1 MNAPWA
7 ATVLTLFPAMVPG
20 PLGHSL
26 AGRALAEGMWSLEA
40 LDLRDFATD
49 RHRSVDDLP
58 FGGGAGMVLRP
69 DVVARAL
76 DAVAAAGPG
85 RPVLYLSA
93 RGAPLE
99 QRRVQRLAEGKGVV
113 VLCGRFEGVDQRVIE
128 ARGLE
133 EVSLGDV
140 VLSGGEPVALA
151 LLDACV
157 RLLPGVLGAPASLDE
172 ESFAGG
178 LLEYPHY
185 TRPQVW
191 EGHAVPEVLLSGHH
205 ARIRAW
211 RRAQAE
217 VATRTRRPDL
227 WQRHLA
233 ADAPGRA
240 GERSRPAE
248 DQERVAM
255 NVIQQLEQEQIT
267 QLVER
272 RPIPEFGPGDTVRV
286 SVKVVEGTRER
297 VQAFE
302 GVCIARRNRGINS
315 AFTVRKISYGEGV
328 ERIFPLYSPQIA
340 EIAVVR
346 RGRVRRAK
354 LYYLRGRTGKAARIV
369 ERRDDRGRGR
379 VSVPGNGAASGNGS
393 TGNGEDAAE

>member
-7 ATVLTLFPAMVPG
+7 ATVLTLFPAMFPG

-140 VLSGGEPVALA
+140 VLSGGEPAALA

-217 VATRTRRPDL
+217 AATRTRRPDL

-248 DQERVAM
+248 DQ
-255 NVIQQLEQEQIT
+255 
-267 QLVER
+267 
-272 RPIPEFGPGDTVRV
+272 
-286 SVKVVEGTRER
+286 
-297 VQAFE
+297 
-302 GVCIARRNRGINS
+302 
-315 AFTVRKISYGEGV
+315 
-328 ERIFPLYSPQIA
+328 
-340 EIAVVR
+340 
-346 RGRVRRAK
+346 
-354 LYYLRGRTGKAARIV
+354 
-369 ERRDDRGRGR
+369 
-379 VSVPGNGAASGNGS
+379 
-393 TGNGEDAAE
+393 